1 MFDAAKC
8 NLRKVNLKPMRS
20 TGFDCSHKN
29 CKEML
34 PNETTTKERREESS

>member
-8 NLRKVNLKPMRS
+8 NLRKVNLRPMRS
-20 TGFDCSHKN
+20 PGFDCSNKN

-34 PNETTTKERREESS
+34 TNETTTKERQESS